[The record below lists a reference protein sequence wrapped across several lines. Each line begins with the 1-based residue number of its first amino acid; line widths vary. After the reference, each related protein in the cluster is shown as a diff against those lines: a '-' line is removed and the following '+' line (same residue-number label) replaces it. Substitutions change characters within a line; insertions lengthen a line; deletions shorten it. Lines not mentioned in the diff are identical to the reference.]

1 MSGSYLSTALLQASA
16 TAFQAMRL
24 AGVVFLLWMAWQA
37 WRGTGALAV
46 EGRATALG
54 AARLIREGV
63 ALNLLNPKL
72 TVFFLAFLPQ
82 FVPMEVPNAPLRMT
96 GLALVF
102 MVLTFTA
109 FVIYGA
115 FASALRNHVLSQP
128 PRMAWLRRSFAV
140 SFAVLGLRLAL
151 VER

>member
-1 MSGSYLSTALLQASA
+1 MGCGNAHTTSGWYVQ
-16 TAFQAMRL
+16 Q
-24 AGVVFLLWMAWQA
+24 
-37 WRGTGALAV
+37 
-46 EGRATALG
+46 
-54 AARLIREGV
+54 
-63 ALNLLNPKL
+63 
-72 TVFFLAFLPQ
+72 
-82 FVPMEVPNAPLRMT
+82 
-96 GLALVF
+96 LVF